1 VLADRDRRIQTAVKL
16 FALLPRPYA
25 DMRTAAIVVML
36 PGMSIFV
43 RTLLALLLLVHH
55 AQASTAG
62 GCPSQGVAAARCIAL
77 DGGGWSLRASNG
89 AALPNVTVPT
99 DVHGGEK
106 QIGGSGGPL
115 EPPGPFS

>member
-1 VLADRDRRIQTAVKL
+1 
-16 FALLPRPYA
+16 
-25 DMRTAAIVVML
+25 ML

-77 DGGGWSLRASNG
+77 DGGGWSLQASNG
-89 AALPNVTVPT
+89 AALPMDPT
-99 DVHGGEK
+99 A
-106 QIGGSGGPL
+106 GSGQGATDRGFRGPT
-115 EPPGPFS
+115 